1 MAKSITVTT
10 EGAKSY
16 EICLRHDFSELAGML
31 RELGYQRDQKVCIV
45 TDSNVSPLY
54 AIEGIP
60 GTIRSLSTCS
70 VSSNASAVKF
80 SSA

>member
-31 RELGYQRDQKVCIV
+31 RELGYQRDQSLIRLSEGLHCHGFQCEP
-45 TDSNVSPLY
+45 PLC
-54 AIEGIP
+54 G
-60 GTIRSLSTCS
+60 
-70 VSSNASAVKF
+70 
-80 SSA
+80 